1 MERLRD
7 QGTSSDPIV
16 ARAADLLSAVPPI
29 DAERMGRPPRL
40 PPAQA
45 ARRGVTGLRLAL
57 VGAVTL
63 ATVVA
68 AAAAGAHRAGL
79 FGTPRGNAEAI
90 ADSPAPVSPI
100 APPSARQ
107 ALAPA
112 PTAAAPEAARVESAA
127 PSLPSP
133 HRSSAETPHEA
144 VITPS
149 GGESVLMVQAV
160 RALRHDNDPT
170 RAQALAEEALRRYPK
185 GPQVEEA
192 MVLSMEAAAARGDA
206 AGAQRAAERYLAR
219 FPSGRFADRARLV
232 LGGS

>member
-7 QGTSSDPIV
+7 QGASSDPTV

-40 PPAQA
+40 PPIQA
-45 ARRGVTGLRLAL
+45 THRTTPLGLRLAL

-68 AAAAGAHRAGL
+68 AAASARRAGL
-79 FGTPRGNAEAI
+79 LGGPRENPEAI
-90 ADSPAPVSPI
+90 ADSPTSASPTAPRP
-100 APPSARQ
+100 
-107 ALAPA
+107 APA
-112 PTAAAPEAARVESAA
+112 PTTPGPEAARIESAGPA
-127 PSLPSP
+127 LPSP
-133 HRSSAETPHEA
+133 HRTSAETPHEA
-144 VITPS
+144 AIAPS
-149 GGESVLMVQAV
+149 SGESVLMVQAV
-160 RALRHDNDPT
+160 RALRRDRDPA

-192 MVLSMEAAAARGDA
+192 MDLLMEAAAERGDA

-219 FPSGRFADRARLV
+219 FPSGRFADRARHV